1 MIYIVTILCL
11 IPIGYIAGIIAF
23 FAYGLTYVIKGFT
36 RDKNGM
42 RNGKKITKGFI
53 FLGISYILVAVFI
66 IIALYFRAYP
76 IRFM

>member
-1 MIYIVTILCL
+1 MILIVLLYL
-11 IPIGYIAGIIAF
+11 IPIGYIAGVIGF
-23 FAYGLTYVIKGFT
+23 FASGLTCVIKGFT

-53 FLGISYILVAVFI
+53 FLGISYILVAAVI
-66 IIALYFRAYP
+66 VIALYVRAHP

>member
-1 MIYIVTILCL
+1 MIYIITILCL
-11 IPIGYIAGIIAF
+11 IPLGYMAGTIAF

-42 RNGKKITKGFI
+42 RNGKKITIGFI
-53 FLGISYILVAVFI
+53 LLGIFNILVAAAV

-76 IRFM
+76 IRFK